1 MRQVEVSRTLVF
13 DDPRRAR
20 RFFESL
26 VGGQRRHRS
35 SRKVA
40 MVFAR
45 RVNRRTTEPFRER
58 IFTSGTEVRLDFS
71 YKHARVKQYLKEG
84 RALRIETVV
93 NKPSDLG
100 LRSRIVHLP
109 ELIEKARRSMLV
121 CL

>member
-20 RFFESL
+20 AFFESL
-26 VGGQRRHRS
+26 VEDN
-35 SRKVA
+35 VA
-40 MVFAR
+40 IGRPETVSMVFAR
-45 RVNRRTTEPFRER
+45 REPPDHRAVRER
-58 IFTSGTEVRLDFS
+58 IFTSGTDVRLDFS

-100 LRSRIVHLP
+100 LRSRIAHLP
-109 ELIEKARRSMLV
+109 ELIEKARGSMLV